1 MPTVAS
7 TGWSTSEPDPLYR
20 GTVYDI
26 FDQYR
31 RQLQQWG
38 SNVSWNLP
46 QVNPNDLIYTAG
58 QTATRG
64 SDVVNEAWNTAGN
77 YYNAAGQQFL
87 NLSQHEA
94 PTVGVSFRMSDALE
108 GRFGDIFKK
117 YDLLTPEQAFQILG
131 KPDTSKIESY
141 MNQILSGAIG
151 APAQAA
157 SAVGFTATA
166 VDPRRE
172 VIRDVTTQ
180 RSIDQLQEYLE
191 KLDPAAFN
199 QLTQVAQ
206 NELERQRQIQLQ
218 QVASQAAAQEAFGG
232 ARHGVVEA
240 ETNRAALDAQAKLSA
255 DMAMRK
261 LEFAN
266 AILQSDLGRQLT
278 ADQINQAAD
287 MAVEL
292 ERARLGTQANIE
304 SARNQTQAS
313 IATAANMTNANI
325 AAANARMSALA
336 SMVNALADLEGR
348 GYASRANLLGQMEA
362 IKPNMITAQTGALS
376 DLYKTD
382 LQTELLVSQANAN
395 LGMDWLNFQRGLG
408 QDLMNLGNLINA
420 SGALTGTTLGNL
432 ANTQLGIGTTLT
444 NYDLINQWNNWYSQY
459 MANMWPVMLTEAE
472 LGAAMGLPYG
482 TSSQSGSTV
491 RQPVSP
497 YDWAQLGLGLIGA
510 IAASDPE
517 LKTNVKPAKGSLE
530 RIKKLEPKEYSFKVD
545 PNKTKLVGLLAD
557 EVGPDYRAKVAAYNA
572 VNLEPIVADIV
583 GAVRELAKKVE
594 RRK

>member
-1 MPTVAS
+1 MPTVTS
-7 TGWSTSEPDPLYR
+7 TGWSISEPDPLYR

-31 RQLQQWG
+31 RQLQTWG
-38 SNVSWNLP
+38 SNVDWNLP
-46 QVNPNDLIYTAG
+46 QAKPNDLVYTAG
-58 QTATRG
+58 QTATKG
-64 SDVVNEAWNTAGN
+64 SDIVNEAWKLAGN
-77 YYNAAGQQFL
+77 YYNAAGQQLF

-108 GRFGDIFKK
+108 GKFGDIFKK

-141 MNQILSGAIG
+141 MDLIISGAF
-151 APAQAA
+151 APQAA
-157 SAVGFTATA
+157 AATGFAASA

-172 VIRDVTTQ
+172 VIRDVIAQ
-180 RSIDQLQEYLE
+180 RGIDQLQEYLE
-191 KLDPAAFN
+191 KLDPTAFN
-199 QLTQVAQ
+199 QLMQVAQ

-218 QVASQAAAQEAFGG
+218 QVASQAATQEAFGG
-232 ARHGVVEA
+232 ARHGVAEA

-261 LEFAN
+261 LEFAH

-287 MAVEL
+287 IAVEL

-304 SARNQTQAS
+304 TARNQTQAS
-313 IATAANMTNANI
+313 IATAANITNASI
-325 AAANARMSALA
+325 AAANARMAALA

-362 IKPNMITAQTGALS
+362 VKPNMITAQTGALS

-395 LGMDWLNFQRGLG
+395 LGMDWLNFQRGIG
-408 QDLMNLGNLINA
+408 QDLANLGNLINA
-420 SGALTGTTLGNL
+420 SGALSGSTLGNL

-459 MANMWPVMLTEAE
+459 MANMWPVVLTEAE

-497 YDWAQLGLGLIGA
+497 YDWAQLGLGVIGA

-517 LKTNVKPAKGSLE
+517 LKTDVKPAKGSLE
-530 RIKKLEPKEYSFKVD
+530 RVKKMEPKEYAFKAD
-545 PNKTKLVGLLAD
+545 PNKTRLVGLLAD
-557 EVGPDYRAKVAAYNA
+557 EIGPDYRAKVAAYNA
-572 VNLEPIVADIV
+572 INLEPIVADIV
-583 GAVRELAKKVE
+583 GAVKELAKKVE